1 MQAASSV
8 ADARHEL
15 ALDECVNVFVLLR
28 GRRVEE
34 RLVGAGG
41 EDGLQT
47 VVDSLG
53 IGGVQHAGSGQRTR
67 PGAASA
73 HIVLEEAPVE
83 AKRAAECDERR
94 IGIAFETS

>member
-15 ALDECVNVFVLLR
+15 ALDERVNVFVLLR

-83 AKRAAECDERR
+83 AKRSAESDERR

>member
-1 MQAASSV
+1 VQSPSGV

-15 ALDECVNVFVLLR
+15 ALDESMNVFVLLSS
-28 GRRVEE
+28 RRIEE

-47 VVDSLG
+47 VFDSLG
-53 IGGVQHAGSGQRTR
+53 IGGVQHAGSCQRTR
-67 PGAASA
+67 PCAAA
-73 HIVLEEAPVE
+73 ANIVFEEAPVE
-83 AKRAAECDERR
+83 AKRSAECDERG